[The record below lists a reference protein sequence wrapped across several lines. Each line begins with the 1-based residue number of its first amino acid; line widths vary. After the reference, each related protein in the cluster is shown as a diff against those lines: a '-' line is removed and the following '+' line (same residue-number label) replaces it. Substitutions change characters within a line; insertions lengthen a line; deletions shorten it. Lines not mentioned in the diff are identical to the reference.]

1 MLIYICIKCNA
12 CGELKKGNVCFPHIV
27 EGEASKK
34 CCNENMFYGIVTNSG
49 DSNTKSL
56 ALCKAVIQLKL
67 PKLAEFAI
75 FL

>member
-1 MLIYICIKCNA
+1 
-12 CGELKKGNVCFPHIV
+12 
-27 EGEASKK
+27 
-34 CCNENMFYGIVTNSG
+34 MFYGIVTNSG